1 MRRRMVN
8 GQLLFGDKE
17 ESNATAEATD
27 YSDNEDLLSARKF
40 QALQSWN
47 ESQEPLT
54 TETKECFF
62 KRVSIKD
69 FFLVDQFSMMK
80 SPKGK
85 VQRIEVLS

>member
-8 GQLLFGDKE
+8 GQLLSGDKEESNATAEAE

-69 FFLVDQFSMMK
+69 FFQLTSFH
-80 SPKGK
+80 
-85 VQRIEVLS
+85 